1 MTTGWEGKEWH
12 ELTEEDILQANIKK
26 YEDETVVGH
35 YDDEEQVGVSYD
47 FLEQDTIFPVLTR
60 YLSEKKSTTLSAIDV
75 CGGAGRAAFTLH
87 RCGGCNVVLLDTSE
101 KMLEIAQRTIDKHKI
116 ESVTLV
122 QEDAIAFLRDGKET
136 FDIIA
141 FSSAIHHFKD
151 PFNLV
156 ELAYNRLGPDG
167 VMVIVGEPNTLIGSK
182 KYKRV
187 VGFYAVLTSPDYRK
201 QFIQSI
207 PERIKGSYTAPDYR
221 EVAEY
226 HAHIGIDD
234 MALRKQMEQA
244 GMSVLTHIRYP
255 AGPRIATRILPILG
269 LNWVMGMVVGKN
281 KDSVLS
287 QQLEKALREEI
298 PYKIDIL

>member
-1 MTTGWEGKEWH
+1 MTTGWEDKEWH
-12 ELTEEDILQANIKK
+12 DLTEEDILQANIKK
-26 YEDETVVGH
+26 YEDESVVGH
-35 YDDEEQVGVSYD
+35 YDDEAQESYD
-47 FLEQDTIFPVLTR
+47 YLEQDTIFPVLTR
-60 YLSEKKSTTLSAIDV
+60 YLGENKGSTLNAIDV

-87 RCGGCNVVLLDTSE
+87 RAGGCNVTLLDTSE

-116 ESVTLV
+116 ENVTLV
-122 QEDAIAFLRDGKET
+122 QEDALAYLRDGKEQ

-156 ELAYNRLGPDG
+156 QLAYDRLSPDG
-167 VMVIVGEPNTLIGSK
+167 VMVIVGEPNTLISSK

-207 PERIKGSYTAPDYR
+207 PERFKGKYVAPDYR

-234 MALRKQMEQA
+234 TALRKQMDNA
-244 GMSVLTHIRYP
+244 GMSVLLHIRYP
-255 AGPRIATRILPILG
+255 AGPRIATRILPLLG
-269 LNWVMGMVVGKN
+269 LNWVMGMVVGK
-281 KDSVLS
+281 KSDPELS
-287 QQLEKALREEI
+287 SQLKTAISEEI
-298 PYKIDIL
+298 PYKVDII

>member
-1 MTTGWEGKEWH
+1 MTTGWEGKDWH

-26 YEDETVVGH
+26 YEDESVVGH
-35 YDDEEQVGVSYD
+35 YDDEDQVGVSYD
-47 FLEQDTIFPVLTR
+47 FLEQDTIFPLLTR
-60 YLSEKKSTTLSAIDV
+60 YLSEKKSSTLSAIDV

-116 ESVTLV
+116 DSVTLV
-122 QEDAIAFLRDGKET
+122 QEDALAYLRDGT
-136 FDIIA
+136 DQFDIIA

-151 PFNLV
+151 PFSLV
-156 ELAYNRLGPDG
+156 QLAYDRLSPDG

-187 VGFYAVLTSPDYRK
+187 VGFYAVLTSSDYRK

-207 PERIKGSYTAPDYR
+207 PERIKGTYTAPDYR

-234 MALRKQMEQA
+234 MALRKKMESE
-244 GMSVLTHIRYP
+244 GMSLLLHIRYP
-255 AGPRIATRILPILG
+255 AGPRIATRILPLLG
-269 LNWVMGMVVGKN
+269 LNWVMGMVVAKK
-281 KDSVLS
+281 KDPELS
-287 QQLEKALREEI
+287 KQLETAMREEI
-298 PYKIDIL
+298 PYRIDII